1 LAGQLR
7 DRAGMGTHSVAGLEA
22 TVRNRGE
29 DGGGR
34 VPHSH
39 RRRGHSHPCSR
50 APTSGSLQVSRRGGA
65 RVWEGSG
72 VTLTPGPAN
81 ELVFAHRARTPEATE
96 RDVPQRRPPR
106 GKLPS
111 DEVLLLL
118 SSLPLPFDFLLF
130 GFLVS
135 SKLYVLLLVYL
146 SLVNM

>member
-1 LAGQLR
+1 LGRERR
-7 DRAGMGTHSVAGLEA
+7 DTDTGPRERIGLCA
-22 TVRNRGE
+22 QSA
-29 DGGGR
+29 
-34 VPHSH
+34 H
-39 RRRGHSHPCSR
+39 
-50 APTSGSLQVSRRGGA
+50 A
-65 RVWEGSG
+65 R
-72 VTLTPGPAN
+72 
-81 ELVFAHRARTPEATE
+81 ATE

-111 DEVLLLL
+111 DDVLLLL

>member
-1 LAGQLR
+1 
-7 DRAGMGTHSVAGLEA
+7 
-22 TVRNRGE
+22 
-29 DGGGR
+29 
-34 VPHSH
+34 
-39 RRRGHSHPCSR
+39 
-50 APTSGSLQVSRRGGA
+50 
-65 RVWEGSG
+65 
-72 VTLTPGPAN
+72 
-81 ELVFAHRARTPEATE
+81 LVFAHRARTPEATE

-146 SLVNM
+146 SLVNMWIKERENRCGDTEAKLHRIAGVYRRTTISLKTV